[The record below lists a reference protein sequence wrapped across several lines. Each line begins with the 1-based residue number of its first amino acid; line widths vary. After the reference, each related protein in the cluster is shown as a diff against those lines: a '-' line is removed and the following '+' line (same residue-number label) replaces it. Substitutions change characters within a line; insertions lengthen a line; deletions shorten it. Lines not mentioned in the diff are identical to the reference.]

1 MIIHFWRIIQTIVSC
16 FKVRPTFQNT
26 KHPSSTYH
34 CKFGVDPFS
43 KCLLVYF
50 FSLTYWKTKTTKLI
64 ENITQRGTSLGLKNP
79 LFFWGFFLTVQ
90 TRKLKC
96 TEVCIFGLY
105 FLRNAIW
112 SQPPTLPS
120 LQSQRANSPYWLPNF
135 SSNFSV
141 KNLAVD
147 LVNIPQTMPK
157 GSNSRNQ
164 STWEYMFFCRESET
178 RI

>member
-1 MIIHFWRIIQTIVSC
+1 MWVIAMCDLPFKTQFDLPLQVWSWSIFEMSSC
-16 FKVRPTFQNT
+16 VF
-26 KHPSSTYH
+26 
-34 CKFGVDPFS
+34 
-43 KCLLVYF
+43 LL
-50 FSLTYWKTKTTKLI
+50 SHL
-64 ENITQRGTSLGLKNP
+64 LKNKNNQIDRKHNP
-79 LFFWGFFLTVQ
+79 VRHKLRADKKPIFFWGFFLTVQ

-105 FLRNAIW
+105 FLRNAKW
-112 SQPPTLPS
+112 SQLPTLPS

-147 LVNIPQTMPK
+147 PVNIPQTMPK

-164 STWEYMFFCRESET
+164 STWE
-178 RI
+178 